1 MRCQVTLLAHMN
13 LNANSKIIWSFSA
26 THRERHIKI
35 SCFLRRKLAGNKLA
49 PQTRALYYSE
59 DMHKILY
66 EHLDFCSTFFAFL
79 VEKSKSSTP
88 SKLIM

>member
-1 MRCQVTLLAHMN
+1 MRYQVNLLAHLN
-13 LNANSKIIWSFSA
+13 LNANSKIIWSFST

-66 EHLDFCSTFFAFL
+66 EHLDFCSTFL